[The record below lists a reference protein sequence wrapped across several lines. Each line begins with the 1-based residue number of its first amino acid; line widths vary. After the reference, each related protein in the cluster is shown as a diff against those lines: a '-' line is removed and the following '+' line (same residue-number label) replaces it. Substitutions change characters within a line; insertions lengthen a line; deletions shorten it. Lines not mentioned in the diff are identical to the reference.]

1 MEQMAVPAAV
11 VPSLRPS
18 FLISQHQEVTVLN
31 CAILDDYKNCALR
44 FADWSS
50 LDGVQVKN
58 FTDAITTPDTS
69 ARGAA

>member
-1 MEQMAVPAAV
+1 M
-11 VPSLRPS
+11 
-18 FLISQHQEVTVLN
+18 LN
-31 CAILDDYKNCALR
+31 CAILDDYQNCALR